1 MPRARLARAAE
12 EERPSWYPNAVVV
25 VVEVDVQ
32 HKPNSP
38 QRDVLTMC
46 DGFSHGGLA
55 FTAHLWA
62 DGAAARACG
71 SRSREG
77 GG

>member
-1 MPRARLARAAE
+1 M
-12 EERPSWYPNAVVV
+12 

-38 QRDVLTMC
+38 QRVVLTMC

-55 FTAHLWA
+55 FTAHLWVDGVAKQAAGAGAEAEA
-62 DGAAARACG
+62 DRANRAKGKSATRHEHNQAR
-71 SRSREG
+71 
-77 GG
+77 